1 MRFIHVADVHWGMVP
16 DADQPWGRDRAND
29 IRATFRRIIERCRES
44 NVDCL
49 FIAGDLFHRQ
59 PMNKDLQE
67 LNYLFGTIP
76 STHVVIISGE
86 HDRVEA
92 NSALLSFNWSP
103 NVHWILE
110 DTPQSVYFD
119 DINTEVYG
127 FSYHTRELRETVID
141 GIHPAEDG
149 HIHILLAHG
158 GDRDHMP
165 VETATWAALPFD
177 YVALG
182 HIHKPTELVERRV
195 IYAGTPEPLEQSETG
210 AHGIYVGDI
219 HPITHRIQK
228 LEFVPLAA
236 ASYVPLQI
244 SVTERTSN
252 EELQRLI
259 SAEIE
264 KRGTQNIYRL
274 RITGKHDPEV
284 SFDLAPLRER
294 YRIVTVEDMSE
305 PQYDFVALYREHP
318 SDMIGFYIRKLLREN
333 PDDMSEIEKKALF
346 YGIHALLQ
354 SQKGGL

>member
-1 MRFIHVADVHWGMVP
+1 MDCAKAIGA
-16 DADQPWGRDRAND
+16 
-29 IRATFRRIIERCRES
+29 RATNPNKTI
-44 NVDCL
+44 
-49 FIAGDLFHRQ
+49 RQ
-59 PMNKDLQE
+59 MR
-67 LNYLFGTIP
+67 G
-76 STHVVIISGE
+76 
-86 HDRVEA
+86 
-92 NSALLSFNWSP
+92 
-103 NVHWILE
+103 ILK
-110 DTPQSVYFD
+110 VR
-119 DINTEVYG
+119 
-127 FSYHTRELRETVID
+127 H
-141 GIHPAEDG
+141 
-149 HIHILLAHG
+149 
-158 GDRDHMP
+158 
-165 VETATWAALPFD
+165 ALPPLYAIPTTSGTGSETTLAAVIVDAHTKEKFAIED
-177 YVALG
+177 PKLVPKYAVLDPNMTLSLPPFLTASTGMDALTHAVESFIGKSNTHETKALG
-182 HIHKPTELVERRV
+182 HVHKPTELVERRV
-195 IYAGTPEPLEQSETG
+195 IYAGTPEPLEQGETG
-210 AHGIYVGDI
+210 PHGIYVGDI

-236 ASYVPLQI
+236 AGYVPLQI

-284 SFDLAPLRER
+284 QFDLAPLRER

-333 PDDMSEIEKKALF
+333 PDDMSEIEKKALY

>member
-1 MRFIHVADVHWGMVP
+1 M
-16 DADQPWGRDRAND
+16 
-29 IRATFRRIIERCRES
+29 
-44 NVDCL
+44 
-49 FIAGDLFHRQ
+49 
-59 PMNKDLQE
+59 
-67 LNYLFGTIP
+67 
-76 STHVVIISGE
+76 
-86 HDRVEA
+86 
-92 NSALLSFNWSP
+92 
-103 NVHWILE
+103 
-110 DTPQSVYFD
+110 
-119 DINTEVYG
+119 
-127 FSYHTRELRETVID
+127 
-141 GIHPAEDG
+141 
-149 HIHILLAHG
+149 
-158 GDRDHMP
+158 
-165 VETATWAALPFD
+165 
-177 YVALG
+177 
-182 HIHKPTELVERRV
+182 

-244 SVTERTSN
+244 AVTERTSN

-294 YRIVTVEDMSE
+294 YRIVTVEDVSE

>member
-1 MRFIHVADVHWGMVP
+1 M
-16 DADQPWGRDRAND
+16 
-29 IRATFRRIIERCRES
+29 
-44 NVDCL
+44 
-49 FIAGDLFHRQ
+49 
-59 PMNKDLQE
+59 
-67 LNYLFGTIP
+67 
-76 STHVVIISGE
+76 
-86 HDRVEA
+86 
-92 NSALLSFNWSP
+92 
-103 NVHWILE
+103 
-110 DTPQSVYFD
+110 
-119 DINTEVYG
+119 YG

-165 VETATWAALPFD
+165 VETETLAALPFD
-177 YVALG
+177 YVAHG

-210 AHGIYVGDI
+210 SHGIYVGDI

-236 ASYVPLQI
+236 ANYVPLQI

-318 SDMIGFYIRKLLREN
+318 SDIIGFYIRKLLREN
-333 PDDMSEIEKKALF
+333 PDDMSEIEKKALY

>member
-165 VETATWAALPFD
+165 VETEAWAALPFD

-182 HIHKPTELVERRV
+182 HVHKPTELVERRV

-210 AHGIYVGDI
+210 
-219 HPITHRIQK
+219 RM
-228 LEFVPLAA
+228 
-236 ASYVPLQI
+236 AST
-244 SVTERTSN
+244 SGTSTRSRTGS
-252 EELQRLI
+252 R
-259 SAEIE
+259 SWSS
-264 KRGTQNIYRL
+264 YRSP
-274 RITGKHDPEV
+274 RRAMCRCR
-284 SFDLAPLRER
+284 FR
-294 YRIVTVEDMSE
+294 
-305 PQYDFVALYREHP
+305 
-318 SDMIGFYIRKLLREN
+318 
-333 PDDMSEIEKKALF
+333 
-346 YGIHALLQ
+346 
-354 SQKGGL
+354 